1 MYKKPELDPRFFYG
15 QILRYEFLGG
25 ITKDRGKYRFR
36 LKIFYSTGHEVVTQ
50 RSGFPKKKDAERA
63 KEQIIHDLIN
73 RTFAHFLLHYSK
85 SLNTGSIHIVSKK
98 IRLRTIRLY
107 PTGMHVITTF

>member
-63 KEQIIHDLIN
+63 KEQIIHD
-73 RTFAHFLLHYSK
+73 
-85 SLNTGSIHIVSKK
+85 SIHIVSKK